1 MYGRLINGGLEYAP
15 INYKLDD
22 NRVILNFNKNE
33 DIMSMYR
40 RMLNE

>member
-22 NRVILNFNKNE
+22 NRIILNFNKSE
-33 DIMSMYR
+33 ELMG
-40 RMLNE
+40 MLEA